1 MLVNGLVKGGCMH
14 IPWYLAALG
23 AAVTWGIYYPLV
35 DMALK
40 RISLYSVILLSMIPV
55 LLVMP
60 MFLKTVSDDIET
72 VKALPASEQWV
83 IAVLG
88 LIGLFGEVMVYLA
101 ITGKNATLASLI
113 EMTYPVFVVLFAY
126 IFYRQMHVTASVFVG
141 GLMIL
146 MGAGLIIYNNQ

>member
-1 MLVNGLVKGGCMH
+1 MH
-14 IPWYLAALG
+14 IPWYIAALG

-60 MFLKTVSDDIET
+60 FFMKTVSTDIET
-72 VKALPASEQWV
+72 VKTLPVSEQWT
-83 IAVLG
+83 IMGLG

-101 ITGKNATLASLI
+101 IRGKNATLASLI
-113 EMTYPVFVVLFAY
+113 EMTYPLFVVLFAY
-126 IFYRQMHVTASVFVG
+126 IFYKQMHVTASVFVG
-141 GLMIL
+141 GVMIL
-146 MGAGLIIYNNQ
+146 VGAGLIIYNN

>member
-1 MLVNGLVKGGCMH
+1 
-14 IPWYLAALG
+14 
-23 AAVTWGIYYPLV
+23 
-35 DMALK
+35 MALK

-60 MFLKTVSDDIET
+60 FLKTVSNDIET
-72 VKALPASEQWV
+72 VKTLPVTEQWV
-83 IAVLG
+83 IVVLG

-101 ITGKNATLASLI
+101 ISGKNATLASLI

-126 IFYRQMHVTASVFVG
+126 IFYRHMHVTASVFVG

-146 MGAGLIIYNNQ
+146 TGAGLIIYNNQ

>member
-1 MLVNGLVKGGCMH
+1 MH
-14 IPWYLAALG
+14 IPWYVAALG

-40 RISLYSVILLSMIPV
+40 RISLFSVILLGMIPV
-55 LLVMP
+55 FLAMP
-60 MFLKTVSDDIET
+60 FFLKTVSNDIET
-72 VKALPASEQWV
+72 VKALPASEQWAIV
-83 IAVLG
+83 GLG

-113 EMTYPVFVVLFAY
+113 EMTYPVFIVLFAY
-126 IFYRQMHVTASVFVG
+126 LFYRQMHVSASVFAG

-146 MGAGLIIYNNQ
+146 IGAGLIIYNNQ

>member
-1 MLVNGLVKGGCMH
+1 MH
-14 IPWYLAALG
+14 IPWYIAALG

-55 LLVMP
+55 LLAMP
-60 MFLKTVSDDIET
+60 LFIKTLSNDIET
-72 VKALPASEQWV
+72 VKALPVSEQWV
-83 IAVLG
+83 IVSLG

-101 ITGKNATLASLI
+101 ISGKNATLASLI
-113 EMTYPVFVVLFAY
+113 EMTYPLFVVIFAY
-126 IFYRQMHVTASVFVG
+126 LFYRQLHVNTSVFVG

-146 MGAGLIIYNNQ
+146 VGAGIIIYNNQ

>member
-1 MLVNGLVKGGCMH
+1 MQ
-14 IPWYLAALG
+14 IPWYVAALG

-60 MFLKTVSDDIET
+60 LFLKTVSNDIET
-72 VKALPASEQWV
+72 VKSMPSAEQWI
-83 IAVLG
+83 IACLG

-113 EMTYPVFVVLFAY
+113 EMTYPLFVVIFAY
-126 IFYRQMHVTASVFVG
+126 VFFRQMHVTTSVFIG

-146 MGAGLIIYNNQ
+146 VGAGLIIYNNQ

>member
-1 MLVNGLVKGGCMH
+1 MH
-14 IPWYLAALG
+14 IPWYLAALA
-23 AAVTWGIYYPLV
+23 AAVTWGVYYPLV

-55 LLVMP
+55 LLAMP
-60 MFLKTVSDDIET
+60 FFLKTVSDDLET
-72 VKALPASEQWV
+72 VRALPVSEQW
-83 IAVLG
+83 IFASLG

-113 EMTYPVFVVLFAY
+113 EMTYPLFVVIFAY
-126 IFYRQMHVTASVFVG
+126 LFYRQMHVTPAVFVG

-146 MGAGLIIYNNQ
+146 SGAGLIIYNNQ

>member
-1 MLVNGLVKGGCMH
+1 MH
-14 IPWYLAALG
+14 IPWYLAALA

-55 LLVMP
+55 ILAMP
-60 MFLKTVSDDIET
+60 FFLKTVSDDLET
-72 VKALPASEQWV
+72 VRALPASEQWV
-83 IAVLG
+83 FASLG

-126 IFYRQMHVTASVFVG
+126 LFYRQMHLTPAVFAG

-146 MGAGLIIYNNQ
+146 TGAGLIIYNNQ

>member
-1 MLVNGLVKGGCMH
+1 MQL
-14 IPWYLAALG
+14 PWYVAALG

-60 MFLKTVSDDIET
+60 LFLKTVSNDIET
-72 VKALPASEQWV
+72 VKTLPVSEQWIIV
-83 IAVLG
+83 CLG
-88 LIGLFGEVMVYLA
+88 VIGLPGEVMVYMA

-126 IFYRQMHVTASVFVG
+126 LFNRQMHDNRDVC
-141 GLMIL
+141 
-146 MGAGLIIYNNQ
+146 Y

>member
-1 MLVNGLVKGGCMH
+1 MH
-14 IPWYLAALG
+14 IPWYVAALG
-23 AAVTWGIYYPLV
+23 AAITWGIYYPLV

-60 MFLKTVSDDIET
+60 LFMKTLSEDVET
-72 VKALPASEQWV
+72 VKTLPASEQWIIV
-83 IAVLG
+83 SLG

-101 ITGKNATLASLI
+101 ISNKNATLASLI
-113 EMTYPVFVVLFAY
+113 EMTYPLFVVFFAY
-126 IFYRQMHVTASVFVG
+126 LFYRQVDVTPSVFLG

-146 MGAGLIIYNNQ
+146 LGAGLVIYNNQ

>member
-1 MLVNGLVKGGCMH
+1 MQ

-23 AAVTWGIYYPLV
+23 AAVTWGVYYPLV

-40 RISLYSVILLSMIPV
+40 RISLFSVILLSMIPV
-55 LLVMP
+55 FLALP
-60 MFLKTVSDDIET
+60 FFLKTVGDDIET

-83 IAVLG
+83 IISLG

-113 EMTYPVFVVLFAY
+113 EMTYPIFVVLFAY
-126 IFYRQMHVTASVFVG
+126 VFYRQMHVTASVFVG
-141 GLMIL
+141 GLMVL
-146 MGAGLIIYNNQ
+146 VGAGIIIYNNQ

>member
-1 MLVNGLVKGGCMH
+1 MH
-14 IPWYLAALG
+14 IPWYVAALG

-40 RISLYSVILLSMIPV
+40 RISLFSVILLGMIPV
-55 LLVMP
+55 FLVMP
-60 MFLKTVSDDIET
+60 FFLKTVSNDIET

-83 IAVLG
+83 IAALG

-126 IFYRQMHVTASVFVG
+126 LFYRQMHVSASVFIG

-146 MGAGLIIYNNQ
+146 IGAGLVIYNNQ

>member
-1 MLVNGLVKGGCMH
+1 MQL
-14 IPWYLAALG
+14 PWYVAALAA
-23 AAVTWGIYYPLV
+23 AITWGIYYPIV

-55 LLVMP
+55 LVVMP
-60 MFLKTVSDDIET
+60 LFIKTVSNDIET

-88 LIGLFGEVMVYLA
+88 LIGLFGEVMVYMA

-126 IFYRQMHVTASVFVG
+126 IFYRHMHVTASVFVG

-146 MGAGLIIYNNQ
+146 VGAGLIIYNNQ

>member
-1 MLVNGLVKGGCMH
+1 MQL
-14 IPWYLAALG
+14 PWYIAALAA
-23 AAVTWGIYYPLV
+23 AITWGIYYPLV

-40 RISLYSVILLSMIPV
+40 RISLYSLILLSMIPV

-60 MFLKTVSDDIET
+60 LFMKTISKDIET
-72 VKALPASEQWV
+72 VRSLPTAEMWLILS
-83 IAVLG
+83 LG

-113 EMTYPVFVVLFAY
+113 EMTYPVFVVVFAY
-126 IFYRQMHVTASVFVG
+126 ILFRQMHVTLSVFIG

-146 MGAGLIIYNNQ
+146 VGAGIIIYNNR

>member
-1 MLVNGLVKGGCMH
+1 MQL
-14 IPWYLAALG
+14 PWYVAALG

-60 MFLKTVSDDIET
+60 LFLKTLSNDIET
-72 VKALPASEQWV
+72 VKTLPVSEQWI
-83 IAVLG
+83 IACLG
-88 LIGLFGEVMVYLA
+88 LIGLFGEVMVNMA

-126 IFYRQMHVTASVFVG
+126 LFYRQMHVTSSVFIG

-146 MGAGLIIYNNQ
+146 LGAGLIIYNHQ

>member
-1 MLVNGLVKGGCMH
+1 MH
-14 IPWYLAALG
+14 RPWYVAALG
-23 AAVTWGIYYPLV
+23 AAITWGIYYPLV

-60 MFLKTVSDDIET
+60 LFLKTLGDDIET
-72 VKALPASEQWV
+72 VKAMPSSEQWV
-83 IAVLG
+83 ILSLG

-101 ITGKNATLASLI
+101 ISGKNATLASLI
-113 EMTYPVFVVLFAY
+113 EMTYPLFVVLFAY
-126 IFYRQMHVTASVFVG
+126 VFYKQVHVTTSVFIG

-146 MGAGLIIYNNQ
+146 IGAGIIIYNNQ